1 MSVLVD
7 FDTRKMNATCREKR
21 VGFACLISTKA
32 RENTLISC
40 VGRWTNVSL
49 KNKWLSVM
57 SDERTSFCLRPNTQI
72 YSGLSVVLSLTL
84 VPPITVSTRILSLG
98 MSPLVILTAEARL
111 VQRIMSTPGNV
122 FKGFSFWL
130 QIDPSTAFSNKSR
143 VRLGRSVDLMIFSF
157 WNTGWTWPV
166 DCIRTN
172 RVLNTAIDR
181 VGMSQF
187 DS

>member
-1 MSVLVD
+1 
-7 FDTRKMNATCREKR
+7 
-21 VGFACLISTKA
+21 
-32 RENTLISC
+32 
-40 VGRWTNVSL
+40 
-49 KNKWLSVM
+49 M

-143 VRLGRSVDLMIFSF
+143 VRLARSVALMIFSF
-157 WNTGWTWPV
+157 CNETIAGCGNCVAKRIISSNAENPGNEAESICRWRSRDRFDHTICWTRFADLSSCTPS
-166 DCIRTN
+166 CGEAMCLSILQATRT
-172 RVLNTAIDR
+172 
-181 VGMSQF
+181 
-187 DS
+187 